1 MITIREVA
9 EAADLPTE
17 TARRYLN
24 TFSEFCPS
32 TKEGRRWMY
41 DDDVVRC
48 VVRVRALYDQ
58 GLGTEEIRDALA
70 RELTP
75 TLDAEVIEEEE
86 PPAVPALAPE
96 VLEAVAL
103 LPRIREVMEMQQ
115 GRIAALE
122 EEVTARQVREEVL
135 AGEIAG
141 LKGEMERSEMLRVQT
156 AEDGRKIRGEID
168 CMSAEIKEIRAERK
182 EGVWERLRAWFG
194 G

>member
-1 MITIREVA
+1 
-9 EAADLPTE
+9 
-17 TARRYLN
+17 
-24 TFSEFCPS
+24 
-32 TKEGRRWMY
+32 MY

-156 AEDGRKIRGEID
+156 DEDGRKIRGEID

>member
-24 TFSEFCPS
+24 RFSEFCPS
-32 TKEGRRWMY
+32 TKESRRKMY
-41 DDDVVRC
+41 DDDVVMT
-48 VVRVRALYDQ
+48 VMSVRALYDQ

-70 RELTP
+70 REITP
-75 TLDAEVIEEEE
+75 TLDAEVIEDDEVGVV
-86 PPAVPALAPE
+86 VPLPPE
-96 VLEAVAL
+96 VEQLIRL
-103 LPRIREVMEMQQ
+103 LPRIHEVMEEQQ
-115 GRIAALE
+115 ERIIGLE
-122 EEVTARQVREEVL
+122 GEVKARQVREEEL
-135 AGEIAG
+135 AGEIGG
-141 LKGEMERSEMLRVQT
+141 LREDLKRSEMLRVQT